1 MFKFNTL
8 CYIRNMISLSK
19 VIEDKINNIPFLR
32 ESLSE
37 GLINTSALARILKPE
52 LEERF
57 NKVIKESTI
66 IMSIGRLPLAKNISI
81 QKKLANVID
90 NIGDLIVRSNLVK
103 YNLNNYRGISKDQ
116 SVFLQKSENI
126 TDSFYTVSRGINET
140 TILINSQM
148 VKLLESEMENK
159 SILSKTEN
167 LSAITMKLPEDNVE
181 TEGVYYFILKKL
193 AWKNVTIEEVVS
205 TTNEFTIVV
214 KSDLISKAFDVLV
227 NLKSIL

>member
-1 MFKFNTL
+1 MT
-8 CYIRNMISLSK
+8 SLSK
-19 VIEDKINNIPFLR
+19 VIEDRINNIPFLR
-32 ESLSE
+32 ENLSE

-57 NKVIKESTI
+57 NKTIKESTI
-66 IMSIGRLPLAKNISI
+66 IMSIGRLPLAKNVSI
-81 QKKLANVID
+81 QKKLATVID

-103 YNLNNYRGISKDQ
+103 YNLNNYKGISKDQ

-148 VKLLESEMENK
+148 VKLLEHEMETK
-159 SILSKTEN
+159 SILTKTEN

-193 AWKNVTIEEVVS
+193 AWKNITIEEVVS

>member
-1 MFKFNTL
+1 
-8 CYIRNMISLSK
+8 MISLSK

>member
-8 CYIRNMISLSK
+8 CYIRNMTSLSK

-32 ESLSE
+32 ENLSE

-103 YNLNNYRGISKDQ
+103 YNLNNYKGISKDQ

>member
-1 MFKFNTL
+1 
-8 CYIRNMISLSK
+8 MISLSK
-19 VIEDKINNIPFLR
+19 VIEDRINNIPFLR
-32 ESLSE
+32 ENLSE

-57 NKVIKESTI
+57 EKTIKESTI
-66 IMSIGRLPLAKNISI
+66 IMSIGRLPLAKNVSI
-81 QKKLANVID
+81 QKKLATVID

-103 YNLNNYRGISKDQ
+103 YNLNNYKGISKDQ
-116 SVFLQKSENI
+116 SVFLQKSENL

-148 VKLLESEMENK
+148 VKLLEHEMETK

-193 AWKNVTIEEVVS
+193 AWKNITIEEVVS

-214 KSDLISKAFDVLV
+214 KSDLISNAFDVLV
-227 NLKSIL
+227 NLRNVL

>member
-1 MFKFNTL
+1 MA
-8 CYIRNMISLSK
+8 SLSK
-19 VIEDKINNIPFLR
+19 IIEDRINNVPFLR
-32 ESLSE
+32 ENLSE

-52 LEERF
+52 LELKL

-90 NIGDLIVRSNLVK
+90 NIGDLVVRSNLVK
-103 YNLNNYRGISKDQ
+103 YNLNNYKGISKDQ
-116 SVFLQKSENI
+116 SAFLQKSENI
-126 TDSFYTVSRGINET
+126 SDSFYTVSRGINET
-140 TILINSQM
+140 TLIINSQM
-148 VKLLESEMENK
+148 VNLLEHEMDNK

-167 LSAITMKLPEDNVE
+167 LSAITMKLPEDNIK

-193 AWKNVTIEEVVS
+193 AWKSITIEEVIS

-214 KSDLISKAFDVLV
+214 KSDLISKSFDVLI
-227 NLKSIL
+227 NLKNII

>member
-1 MFKFNTL
+1 MT
-8 CYIRNMISLSK
+8 SLSK
-19 VIEDKINNIPFLR
+19 VIEDRINNIPFLR
-32 ESLSE
+32 ENLSE

-57 NKVIKESTI
+57 NKTIKESTI
-66 IMSIGRLPLAKNISI
+66 IMSIGRLPLAKNVSI
-81 QKKLANVID
+81 QKKLASVID

-103 YNLNNYRGISKDQ
+103 YNLNNYKGISKDQ

-148 VKLLESEMENK
+148 VKLLEHEMDNK
-159 SILSKTEN
+159 SILTKIEN

-193 AWKNVTIEEVVS
+193 AWKNITIEEVVS

>member
-1 MFKFNTL
+1 MT
-8 CYIRNMISLSK
+8 SLSK

-32 ESLSE
+32 ENLSE

-103 YNLNNYRGISKDQ
+103 YNLNNYKGISKDQ